1 MPGDLSILTRQRASR
16 EQRRALGA
24 SMRNRMPLAA
34 LADCPRIDERAS
46 ANEIIEAQNA
56 FRNPDLVPLRYERMG
71 PDAFAFYRGTA
82 GVMASDLSLRPHSGI
97 DVQLCGDAH
106 LENFGIFA
114 SAERSLTFDLTDFDE
129 TLPGPFEW
137 DVKRLAASFAIA
149 GRVNGW
155 GEKAERRAA
164 RTVGRAYREWITS
177 LSERPTLDVWFARA
191 DVDWMIGEIQKPGL
205 RQALTR
211 AGKRARS
218 KDVHKARLK
227 LAERTGDEWHF
238 RSDPP
243 TLVPIDS
250 NEHLDTIAY
259 AFHHY
264 RLTLPPDR
272 IALLNRYSFVEA
284 ATKVVGVGSVGTRAY
299 ALLFQSGDSE
309 PLILQAKQA
318 NASVLEPYLS
328 PSEFEHHGQR
338 VVVGQRLIQSSSDPF
353 LGWTRGNEALPF
365 DFYFRQL
372 WDMKGRIEI
381 AELDGSS
388 FEAYA
393 AVCAAA
399 LARAH
404 ARAGD
409 ASLIAGYLD
418 EGKAFDDAIADYALG
433 YADLVDSDYAAF
445 RALRAQDAPTA

>member
-1 MPGDLSILTRQRASR
+1 
-16 EQRRALGA
+16 
-24 SMRNRMPLAA
+24 MRNRTPLAV
-34 LADCPRIDERAS
+34 LSECPEPRERAS
-46 ANEIIEAQNA
+46 ANDIIEAQNI

-71 PDAFAFYRGTA
+71 PDALTYYRGTA
-82 GVMASDLSLRPHSGI
+82 GVMARDLSLRRHSGI

-137 DVKRLAASFAIA
+137 DVKRLAASFVVAA
-149 GRVNGW
+149 RVTGW
-155 GEKAERRAA
+155 GEKAEIRAA
-164 RTVGRAYREWITS
+164 RTVGRAYREWITA

-191 DVDWMIGEIQKPGL
+191 DLDWMIGEIQKPGL
-205 RQALTR
+205 REALMR
-211 AGKRARS
+211 AGNRART

-227 LAERTGDEWHF
+227 LTERIGETWHF
-238 RSDPP
+238 RTDPP
-243 TLVPIDS
+243 TLVPID
-250 NEHLDTIAY
+250 NTQNLDTIAY

-264 RLTLPPDR
+264 RQTLPPDR

-299 ALLFQSGDSE
+299 ALLFQSGDGE

-353 LGWTRGNEALPF
+353 LGWTRGDEALPY

-372 WDMKGRIEI
+372 WDMKGRIDI

-418 EGKAFDDAIADYALG
+418 AGKEFDHVIADYAHS

-445 RALRAQDAPTA
+445 APLRAQGAPTA